1 MQNKMKIKK
10 GDTVQVIA
18 GRDKGKQG
26 EVLAVTPKTRQVLV
40 QGVALVKKHQK
51 PTQTAA
57 GGIVEKESKLHV
69 SSVALLDPEDG
80 KPCRVG
86 YRFGADG
93 VKERFSKRSGATLA

>member
-1 MQNKMKIKK
+1 MGSLVSANRRVAAS
-10 GDTVQVIA
+10 TRTRRTCCV
-18 GRDKGKQG
+18 
-26 EVLAVTPKTRQVLV
+26 AVTPKTRQVLV